1 MIARLARRLRA
12 ERGFSLIELLI
23 TIVMLT
29 FLGMAFATLFSA
41 VANQSQAISEGITTQ
56 TQARAALDRFASDFR
71 QAYTGD
77 PAPVNPTYPVQSVTS
92 GTSITFFSPDRL
104 NPFHLRR
111 ITYRLQSGQLQRAE
125 EVSTDTDGWP
135 WVWPGMSA
143 FRTLVPNVTN
153 TTPFTFYDKNGATT
167 TTASAVRQV
176 RLLLTV
182 RTNNQRSTTF
192 SENVT
197 VRSDV

>member
-1 MIARLARRLRA
+1 VTALLDRLRG
-12 ERGFSLIELLI
+12 EGGFSLIELLV
-23 TIVMLT
+23 TLVLLT

-41 VANQSQAISEGITTQ
+41 VANQSQAISEGITA
-56 TQARAALDRFASDFR
+56 QAESRAALDRFASDFR

-77 PAPVNPTYPVQSVTS
+77 PAPVSPTYPVQSVTS

-111 ITYRLQSGQLQRAE
+111 ITYRIQSGQLQRAE

-135 WVWPGMSA
+135 WVWPGMGPY
-143 FRTLVPNVTN
+143 RTLVKNITT

-176 RLLLTV
+176 RIQFQV
-182 RTNNQRSTTF
+182 KTNNARNTTF

-197 VRSDV
+197 LRSDV

>member
-1 MIARLARRLRA
+1 VTGRAARRV
-12 ERGFSLIELLI
+12 RGESGYSLIEMLVTLVVLI
-23 TIVMLT
+23 S
-29 FLGMAFATLFSA
+29 LGIAFATLFSA
-41 VANQSQAISEGITTQ
+41 VANHSQAISAGITQ
-56 TQARAALDRFASDFR
+56 QAEARAALDRFASDLR

-111 ITYRLQSGQLQRAE
+111 ITYRLQSGELQRAE

-135 WVWPGMSA
+135 WVWPGMGA
-143 FRTLVPNVTN
+143 FRTLLPNVT
-153 TTPFTFYDKNGATT
+153 TTSPFTFYDKNGATT

-176 RLLLTV
+176 RLQLTV
-182 RTNNQRSTTF
+182 KTNAGRSTTF

-197 VRSDV
+197 LRSDV